1 MGEVSDLVR
10 RLKRGPLLP
19 AGEGRAVPPAE
30 GAGEKLLPHR
40 APMLL
45 VDAVVA
51 VAPADGQ
58 RGLRVRARRRVDA
71 SDPVFAGHFPSLPL
85 YPGVLLVEMMAQA
98 ALAGLPFA
106 QAGAAPKLARF
117 TRIRDAAF
125 LSPVQPGDELEVHA
139 EAVDDGLVLTA
150 LGQVR
155 RGDELCAW
163 AISEAYLD
171 E

>member
-1 MGEVSDLVR
+1 MDDRVAELAR

-19 AGEGRAVPPAE
+19 EGTGRRLHDDETDPKRA
-30 GAGEKLLPHR
+30 LPHR
-40 APMLL
+40 PPMLL
-45 VDAVVA
+45 LDEVTFATS
-51 VAPADGQ
+51 DG
-58 RGLRVRARRRVDA
+58 RVRARRRVDPG
-71 SDPVFAGHFPSLPL
+71 DPVFAGHFPSMPI

-98 ALAGLPFA
+98 ALAALPFL
-106 QAGAAPKLARF
+106 GGGGKPPPVARF

-125 LSPVQPGDELEVHA
+125 ISPVSPGDELDIHA
-139 EAVDDGLVLTA
+139 EAIDDGIVVTA

-155 RGDELCAW
+155 RAGELVAY